1 MGWDQSSD
9 TVVIEDL
16 TFVFFINCRFD
27 SKLAAPR
34 HEFAKD
40 QCSQHKF
47 ADILWWWMC
56 FGACGASILHIV
68 KQIDC
73 FEGALP
79 FWSLTD
85 SLPPRLSRLPHLP
98 HLRWVTDLTYLVI
111 IPKKL
116 NSERSDILWRFAMW
130 RCLVSNLSCFIWFDV
145 KISEDSSN
153 EWAQVGMISLIK
165 TSASSSAR
173 FDVKTSPARI
183 PQTVHTIRGLAE
195 CLNGS
200 SYLRSSDQKDHC
212 SGRITFNL
220 NLRIIWGTRRSFI
233 SRSLLGY

>member
-1 MGWDQSSD
+1 M
-9 TVVIEDL
+9 
-16 TFVFFINCRFD
+16 FFFINCRFD

-79 FWSLTD
+79 FLSLTD

-98 HLRWVTDLTYLVI
+98 HLRWVTYLTYLVI

-116 NSERSDILWRFAMW
+116 NSERNDILWCFAMW

-165 TSASSSAR
+165 TSASSPAR
-173 FDVKTSPARI
+173 FDVKTSSARI
-183 PQTVHTIRGLAE
+183 PQTVHSNQRPGRMSERLVVSQIIWSEGSLFRTDYFQFEKRWGL
-195 CLNGS
+195 S
-200 SYLRSSDQKDHC
+200 FQDHC
-212 SGRITFNL
+212 
-220 NLRIIWGTRRSFI
+220 
-233 SRSLLGY
+233 

>member
-79 FWSLTD
+79 FLSLTD

-116 NSERSDILWRFAMW
+116 NSERSDILWRFA
-130 RCLVSNLSCFIWFDV
+130 CGDDFTQFSTASNVQCQNSIFNFHIIPVFATMIYCCQMPFSFQFFHFPTTSCPVRLF
-145 KISEDSSN
+145 
-153 EWAQVGMISLIK
+153 AQVLLLLI
-165 TSASSSAR
+165 AVR
-173 FDVKTSPARI
+173 
-183 PQTVHTIRGLAE
+183 RG
-195 CLNGS
+195 G
-200 SYLRSSDQKDHC
+200 
-212 SGRITFNL
+212 
-220 NLRIIWGTRRSFI
+220 RRS
-233 SRSLLGY
+233 

>member
-116 NSERSDILWRFAMW
+116 NSERSDILWRFACGDVWFPISAASFDLMW
-130 RCLVSNLSCFIWFDV
+130 KS
-145 KISEDSSN
+145 
-153 EWAQVGMISLIK
+153 Q
-165 TSASSSAR
+165 
-173 FDVKTSPARI
+173 RI
-183 PQTVHTIRGLAE
+183 PVMSGHRWGWSLWSRHLLHPLHDLMWKHPLHASHRRCTAIRGLAE
-195 CLNGS
+195 CLKGS

-212 SGRITFNL
+212 SGRITSN
-220 NLRIIWGTRRSFI
+220 
-233 SRSLLGY
+233 